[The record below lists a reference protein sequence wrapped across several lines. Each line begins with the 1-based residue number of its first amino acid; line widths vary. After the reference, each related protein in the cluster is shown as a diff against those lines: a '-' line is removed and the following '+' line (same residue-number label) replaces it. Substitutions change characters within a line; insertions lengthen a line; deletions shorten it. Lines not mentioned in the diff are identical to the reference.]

1 MKMDRKQFK
10 NTSTKTKSYHEYSGD
25 ANFAKAEQKNYFG
38 YVKKSRRLCSQPKSF
53 QLNPYLDFLVNY
65 FSESL
70 RKVCL
75 KIDGHICNKI
85 AFTLHARF

>member
-38 YVKKSRRLCSQPKSF
+38 YVKKAAYCVASQKFSAQPLSR
-53 QLNPYLDFLVNY
+53 
-65 FSESL
+65 FS
-70 RKVCL
+70 
-75 KIDGHICNKI
+75 G
-85 AFTLHARF
+85 